1 MENEI
6 VNKNNQ
12 ELDIIKFE
20 WTELPTKTD
29 LSLWQKIPIGEI
41 GTLSIP
47 VMEAITAVSNAGGS
61 GLYMVDTAGGTL
73 FECASKGAGVYIGG
87 MKTASGEIAQAALK
101 PVVFNPMTLGMT
113 MAMMGAMIKLNE
125 INENTLKIIDK
136 LERKDK
142 AVIQSAFKKLIE
154 TVEGYKAS
162 SDKEKYIENN
172 LQTVNSYI
180 AELDKLREEYK
191 DELMEMSKKTSMEL
205 TADKYIKEVVY
216 KYNLYQMIIYVL
228 AMAMYIQT
236 LYNKDYSESYLE
248 MVNERYDKLNEEQK
262 ILFAN
267 CKEGIEKK
275 YGSAAVKKLSDAGEF
290 ILSGMSNM
298 PVVGAFI
305 TGGVSGIMSKFG
317 ADKGLEILKKQ
328 KSSSDKKT
336 KEAIDQVNISAVLEF
351 KSKIDNLNSLYNK
364 PFEMVVDKEYAYI
377 RS

>member
-20 WTELPTKTD
+20 CTELPTKTD

-41 GTLSIP
+41 GTLSVP

-101 PVVFNPMTLGMT
+101 PVVFNPMTFGMT

-125 INENTLKIIDK
+125 ISENTLKIINK

-142 AVIQSAFKKLIE
+142 AVIQSAFKKLTE

-162 SDKEKYIENN
+162 SDKEKYIANN
-172 LQTVNSYI
+172 LQTINSYI
-180 AELDKLREEYK
+180 AELDKLREEYN

-262 ILFAN
+262 ILLAN

-275 YGSAAVKKLSDAGEF
+275 HGSAAVKKLSDAGEF

-298 PVVGAFI
+298 SVVGTSI
-305 TGGVSGIMSKFG
+305 TSGIFGVMSKLG
-317 ADKGLEILKKQ
+317 ADKGLEMLKKQ

-336 KEAIDQVNISAVLEF
+336 KEAIDRVNISAVLEF